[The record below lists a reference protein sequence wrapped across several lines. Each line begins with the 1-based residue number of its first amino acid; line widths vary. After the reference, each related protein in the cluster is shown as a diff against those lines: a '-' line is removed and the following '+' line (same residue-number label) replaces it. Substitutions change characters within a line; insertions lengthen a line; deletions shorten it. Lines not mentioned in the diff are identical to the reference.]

1 MSKVNTKPEW
11 IGEELQTVD
20 LKDKRLDQR
29 MGVVLDELSRRPQA
43 SPRAACSGYAEWMA
57 TQRFFDN
64 EKVGPAQVMA
74 PHHDATLQR
83 MAQYRRVLCLQDTSE
98 LDFSGR
104 QEIEGA
110 GYLDSPHSQG
120 FYLHP
125 LVVVTEERLC
135 LGSLWAKFYHRP
147 ELGIRQTRKQR
158 PIQDKESVRWL
169 EGYRQACA
177 AAQQL
182 PETQVISVQDA
193 EGDIYEALLE
203 VQKAGPDQPRRA
215 EHITRAAQDRRTDS
229 TEGLL
234 WAELLAS
241 PLLGRV
247 SFDLPKRGE
256 RAARKV
262 TLEIHAKKV
271 TLRAPARPKGQ
282 RMPDLKVGAVLARE
296 VDAPP
301 GAGPVE
307 WLLLTSLP
315 VNTFEEAV
323 QVMKWYTCR
332 WEIEIFF
339 KVFKSGCQ
347 VERLQLKEAERL
359 LPAFAL
365 YMIIAWRILYLTML
379 GRATPEMSCAA
390 VLEEAEWKA
399 VWVVTQ
405 KKAPP
410 AQPPHLAQMIKLI
423 AELGGHK
430 GRKSE
435 GPPGPKTMWEGLR
448 RVFDLALAWNTFGP
462 EINHTY
468 ARHV

>member
-1 MSKVNTKPEW
+1 MKEVNSQPEW
-11 IGEELQTVD
+11 IRDELHSVD
-20 LKDKRLDQR
+20 LGDKRLDRR
-29 MGVVLDELSRRPQA
+29 MGVVLDELSQRPQA

-64 EKVGPAQVMA
+64 DKVGAGQVMA
-74 PHHDATLQR
+74 PHRDATLQR

-110 GYLDSPHSQG
+110 GCLENAYSQG

-135 LGSLWAKFYHRP
+135 LGSLWAKFYSRAK
-147 ELGIRQTRKQR
+147 LGLRQTCKQR
-158 PIQDKESVRWL
+158 PIEDKESVRWL

-177 AAQQL
+177 AARQL
-182 PETQVISVQDA
+182 PQTQLISVQDA
-193 EGDIYEALLE
+193 EGDIYEVLLE
-203 VQKAGPDQPRRA
+203 VQAAGQSQGRRA

-229 TEGLL
+229 TQGRL
-234 WAELLAS
+234 WAELSAS
-241 PLLGRV
+241 PVLGRV
-247 SFDLPKRGE
+247 NLDLPKRGD
-256 RAARKV
+256 RAARKL
-262 TLEIHAKKV
+262 TLEVQAKEV
-271 TLRAPARPKGQ
+271 TLRPPARPKGKQ
-282 RMPDLKVGAVLARE
+282 MPELKVGAVLARE

-301 GAGPVE
+301 GAEPLE

-315 VNTFEEAV
+315 VGTYEEAL
-323 QVMKWYTCR
+323 QVVKWYTCR

-339 KVFKSGCQ
+339 RVFKSGCQ
-347 VERLQLKEAERL
+347 VERLQLKETERL

-365 YMIIAWRILYLTML
+365 YLIIAWRLLYLTML
-379 GRATPEMSCAA
+379 GRATPELSCAA

-399 VWVVTQ
+399 VWAVTR

-410 AQPPHLAQMIKLI
+410 AQPPHLAEMIKLI
-423 AELGGHK
+423 AQLGGHK
-430 GRKSE
+430 GRKGES
-435 GPPGPKTMWEGLR
+435 PPGPKTMWEGLR

-462 EINHTY
+462 EVNHAY
-468 ARHV
+468 GGFV